1 MENTRIEPRG
11 SSAVGSLA
19 KKAVAWIVLV
29 AAVVIAFKVIAGAV
43 IGIVMTLLTIA
54 VIVAAIAAVIWAL
67 RRI

>member
-19 KKAVAWIVLV
+19 KRAVAWIVLI
-29 AAVVIAFKVIAGAV
+29 AAAIIALKVVAGAV

-54 VIVAAIAAVIWAL
+54 LIVVVIGAVIWAF